1 MGFLVTQASAPLSIA
16 DPETLPK
23 EEDWRKVRL
32 GALSVYV
39 YSIDPVLQTGCCYS
53 MPAIRHRP
61 KYPKLDEADEKER
74 SAPWGDRCGK
84 YYSEYGEKRLTGGI
98 MMCWCPHNICYGFH
112 CIPACEG
119 CNNVFSAMVTRWPV
133 APERV
138 VYDFA
143 CALGPYCM
151 LQEPQFFG
159 KTSFVIDHF
168 HAAGHTKC
176 SPAAFLSEYANADP
190 KLSSINSSA
199 AECGNSALRRIR
211 KSVSYTL
218 QERAIIYT
226 RVFLSIWNRVKALKA
241 RKKGRS

>member
-1 MGFLVTQASAPLSIA
+1 
-16 DPETLPK
+16 
-23 EEDWRKVRL
+23 
-32 GALSVYV
+32 
-39 YSIDPVLQTGCCYS
+39 

-61 KYPKLDEADEKER
+61 KYPKLDKADEKER

-98 MMCWCPHNICYGFH
+98 MVCWCPHNICYGFH

-133 APERV
+133 APER
-138 VYDFA
+138 
-143 CALGPYCM
+143 
-151 LQEPQFFG
+151 EPQFFG

-190 KLSSINSSA
+190 KLSSINLSA
-199 AECGNSALRRIR
+199 AECGNSALRRIC
-211 KSVSYTL
+211 KSW
-218 QERAIIYT
+218 AIIYT